1 MTAAT
6 EEPVIQQRRPR
17 PRWRATEQ
25 VSATRDDG
33 RAARK
38 LAPRKRSAEWDAAV
52 RSVPALDRLRA
63 QEAVRAET
71 LLPIRY
77 ARMASSPWAYLRG
90 AAAVM
95 AADLAAAPHSGL
107 TVQMCGDAHI
117 LNFGLWA
124 SPERQLLF
132 DARDFDET
140 LPGPFEW
147 DVKRLVTS
155 IHVLAGTEGIRRS
168 LADEAVDAALSAYCT
183 NMRRY
188 ATCGELRV
196 WYDRITADMNLSAL
210 DSSDAERIERTIRKQ
225 RRKRSRAGAAA
236 AVTEVVDG
244 RRKITEAPLKRLHYS
259 LSAEEEV
266 RVFEQIWVSYLASI
280 PAHLTRLVARFHRAD
295 TVQQIVG
302 VGSVGMRVYLHLME
316 GDSGNEPVL
325 FQIKQAAESVYEQF
339 LEPSPYDNHG
349 QRVTVGQR
357 LMQSASDVFLGHVR
371 VDEHD
376 FYVRQFRDMKIIPD
390 GRQIAGILPQFAGF
404 CGHALAKSHA
414 RSGDPAAID
423 GYIGNGGAF
432 GAAMAAYARAYAQQ
446 TADDHAELTAAIAAG
461 TVPSTDTPW

>member
-1 MTAAT
+1 MTAVT
-6 EEPVIQQRRPR
+6 EQPRQR
-17 PRWRATEQ
+17 PRWRATDQ
-25 VSATRDDG
+25 ASATAEDG

-38 LAPRKRSAEWDAAV
+38 VAPRKKSAQWDPSARTA
-52 RSVPALDRLRA
+52 PALDRLRA
-63 QEAVRAET
+63 QEAVRDHT

-95 AADLAAAPHSGL
+95 AADLASAPHSGL
-107 TVQMCGDAHI
+107 TVQMCGDAHV

-155 IHVLAGTEGIRRS
+155 IHVLAATEGIAGS
-168 LADEAVDAALSAYCT
+168 VAEDAVASALNAYCT

-188 ATCGELRV
+188 ATCGELEV
-196 WYDRITADMNLSAL
+196 WYDRITAEMNISQL
-210 DSSDAERIERTIRKQ
+210 DSSDADRMERSIRKQ
-225 RRKRSRAGAAA
+225 SKKRSSAGATA

-244 RRKITEAPLKRLHYS
+244 RRRITEAPPKRMHYS
-259 LSAEEEV
+259 LNAEEEV
-266 RVFEQIWVSYLASI
+266 SVFEQIWVTYLASI
-280 PAHLTRLVARFHRAD
+280 PPHLTRLVSRFHRED
-295 TVQQIVG
+295 TVQQVVG

-325 FQIKQAAESVYEQF
+325 FQVKQATASVYEPF
-339 LEPSPYDNHG
+339 LQPSPFDNHG

-357 LMQSASDVFLGHVR
+357 LMQTASDVFLGHVR

-376 FYVRQFRDMKIIPD
+376 YYVRQFRDMKIIPD
-390 GRQIAGILPQFAGF
+390 GRQISGILPQFAGF

-423 GYIGNGGAF
+423 GYIGGGPTF
-432 GAAMAAYARAYAQQ
+432 RSAMADYARAYAQQ
-446 TADDHAELTAAIAAG
+446 TVDDHAELVAAIDAG
-461 TVPSTDTPW
+461 TVPTTDTPW

>member
-1 MTAAT
+1 MTVAT
-6 EEPVIQQRRPR
+6 EPRRTR
-17 PRWRATEQ
+17 PRWRASEQ
-25 VSATRDDG
+25 VSGTAEDG

-38 LAPRKRSAEWDAAV
+38 AAPRRKSGEWDPAA
-52 RSVPALDRLRA
+52 RTAPALDRLRA
-63 QEAVRAET
+63 QEAVRDES

-95 AADLAAAPHSGL
+95 AADLATAPHSGL

-155 IHVLAGTEGIRRS
+155 IHVLADTEGIRGS
-168 LADEAVDAALSAYCT
+168 VAEDAVAAALQAYCT
-183 NMRRY
+183 NMSRY
-188 ATCGELRV
+188 AGCGELEI
-196 WYDRITADMNLSAL
+196 WYDLITAEMNLSRL
-210 DSSDAERIERTIRKQ
+210 DSSDADRVERTIRKQ
-225 RRKRSRAGAAA
+225 SKKRSTAGATA

-244 RRKITEAPLKRLHYS
+244 RRRITEAPPKRLHYV
-259 LSAEEEV
+259 LSVEEEIS
-266 RVFEQIWVSYLASI
+266 VFGQIWESYLASI
-280 PAHLTRLVARFHRAD
+280 PTHLVRLVSRFHRAD
-295 TVQQIVG
+295 TVQQVVG

-325 FQIKQAAESVYEQF
+325 FQIKQATTSVYEPF
-339 LEPSPYDNHG
+339 LQASPFDNHG

-357 LMQSASDVFLGHVR
+357 LMQTASDVFLGHVR

-376 FYVRQFRDMKIIPD
+376 YYVRQFRDMKIIPD

-414 RSGDPAAID
+414 RSGDPAAIA
-423 GYIGNGGAF
+423 GYIGKGDTF
-432 GAAMAAYARAYAQQ
+432 RTAMADYARAYAQQ
-446 TADDHAELTAAIAAG
+446 TVDDHAELTAAIAAG
-461 TVPSTDTPW
+461 VVPTTDTPW